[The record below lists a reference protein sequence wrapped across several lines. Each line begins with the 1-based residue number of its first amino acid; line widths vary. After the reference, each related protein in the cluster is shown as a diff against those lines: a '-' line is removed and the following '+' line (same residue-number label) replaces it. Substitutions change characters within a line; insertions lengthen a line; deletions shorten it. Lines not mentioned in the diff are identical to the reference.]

1 MKTVK
6 FTVQERLSIPQFL
19 NTCYLKGGMS
29 LQMLTD
35 AQNITRKLAMEIE
48 FNQKPEK
55 NGEYKAIR
63 GEEAKKV
70 NLRQGFNFE
79 GGMRTSQLYWDAQK
93 DKGKDVE
100 LSDDEAKL
108 LCDIIERK
116 NSEKSFTL
124 ADGYILGL
132 AEKLGLELTKKE
144 EVKK

>member
-1 MKTVK
+1 M
-6 FTVQERLSIPQFL
+6 QERLSIPQFL
-19 NTCYLKGGMS
+19 NICYQKGGMS

-55 NGEYKAIR
+55 NGEHKAIR

-70 NLRQGFNFE
+70 NLRQSFSFE
-79 GGMRTSQLYWDAQK
+79 GGMRTSQLLWDA
-93 DKGKDVE
+93 GKDHGKEIE
-100 LSDDEAKL
+100 LSDDESKL
-108 LCDIIERK
+108 LADIIERK

>member
-1 MKTVK
+1 
-6 FTVQERLSIPQFL
+6 
-19 NTCYLKGGMS
+19 
-29 LQMLTD
+29 
-35 AQNITRKLAMEIE
+35 MEIE

-70 NLRQGFNFE
+70 NLRQSFSFE
-79 GGMRTSQLYWDAQK
+79 GGMRTSQLLWDATK

-108 LCDIIERK
+108 LADIIERK

>member
-1 MKTVK
+1 MKKVS
-6 FTVQERLSIPQFL
+6 FTVQERLSLPQML
-19 NTCYLKGGMS
+19 NSIYLKGGMS

-55 NGEYKAIR
+55 NGEHKAIR

-70 NLRQGFNFE
+70 NLRQGFSFE
-79 GGMRTSQLYWDAQK
+79 GGMRTSQLLWDAGK

-108 LCDIIERK
+108 LADIIERK

-124 ADGYILGL
+124 ADGYILNL
-132 AEKLGLELTKKE
+132 ATKLGLTLTKE
-144 EVKK
+144 EKLDK